1 MQPRQIVYLH
11 KRQRKDLLLPA
22 IRFPKLRQILFL
34 LPAQELARQKM
45 PAFPHRGPST
55 IRPFSRRSRL
65 RKNASNRLSVRIG
78 LHMRR
83 RRLTLQ
89 NQSS

>member
-1 MQPRQIVYLH
+1 MQPRQIVYPH

-22 IRFPKLRQILFL
+22 IRFPKLRQIPFL
-34 LPAQELARQKM
+34 LPVQELARQNI

-55 IRPFSRRSRL
+55 IRLFSRRSRL
-65 RKNASNRLSVRIG
+65 KKNALNRLSARIES
-78 LHMRR
+78 HMRR
-83 RRLTLQ
+83 RHLTLQ